1 MDILAVV
8 NPFVT
13 PLLVVLAEVVVLFL
27 PLALLSRVIGKLLTL
42 IQRSV
47 SIQLSVALPY
57 IRLFVTCAAAL
68 GFLAIMAGNGW
79 LVYKKLDIPSYTLE
93 KVSGIS
99 IDTWKALGLGFFKVL
114 GLALVARWARKK
126 TVRILELLSTK
137 AQNYDAIKANDK
149 SVAAFFVT
157 LQRGVALLFWL
168 AVVYVG
174 CMLLGLPENIQETLG
189 IAIRISMI
197 GLAGALC
204 WRTIDP
210 IIISAD
216 ALSQRYSNKFG
227 VVAYYD
233 RLHGLVPLFR
243 TCVEA
248 VIYVA
253 TASMVVA
260 QLEPIAALAS
270 WGTRL
275 IRVIGIFFAAKVTIE
290 VMGLLC
296 EEMLV
301 HRPELTPEQKQV
313 RISLVPL
320 LRTVMGYLIYF
331 GAGVMILKEVGI
343 NPMPILAGAGILGV
357 AVGMGA
363 QSLLSDILAGFSIL
377 FDNLFLIGDY
387 IKVGEVEGIV
397 ESIDLST
404 TQIRDNSGRVVIIR
418 NGKIEQVVNCSRE
431 YMKAVVDVGVSY
443 EANLNTV
450 YKALEEAGASAKE
463 SISDILEPLSIL
475 GIERFGSSE
484 IVIKTSTKVKPG
496 CHVAVERV
504 LRRLIKER
512 FDFYSI
518 EIPYARQVVI
528 VKQDAEHPLTGLLGH
543 AEQLSPT

>member
-1 MDILAVV
+1 LAH
-8 NPFVT
+8 
-13 PLLVVLAEVVVLFL
+13 
-27 PLALLSRVIGKLLTL
+27 GLT
-42 IQRSV
+42 V
-47 SIQLSVALPY
+47 
-57 IRLFVTCAAAL
+57 
-68 GFLAIMAGNGW
+68 
-79 LVYKKLDIPSYTLE
+79 
-93 KVSGIS
+93 
-99 IDTWKALGLGFFKVL
+99 
-114 GLALVARWARKK
+114 
-126 TVRILELLSTK
+126 LSTK

-149 SVAAFFVT
+149 SVAAFFAT
-157 LQRGVALLFWL
+157 LQRGVNILFWL
-168 AVVYVG
+168 AVVYLGSV
-174 CMLLGLPENIQETLG
+174 LLGLPDHISEFLG
-189 IAIRISMI
+189 IALRIGI
-197 GLAGALC
+197 IALGGALC
-204 WRTIDP
+204 WRTVDP

-216 ALSQRYSNKFG
+216 ALSHRYSNKFG

-253 TASMVVA
+253 TASLIVA
-260 QLEPIAALAS
+260 QLEPVAALAS

-275 IRVIGIFFAAKVTIE
+275 IRVIGIFFAAKVAIE

-313 RISLVPL
+313 RVSLVPL
-320 LRTVMGYLIYF
+320 LKTIVGYLIYF
-331 GAGVMILKEVGI
+331 GAGVMILKEMGI

-397 ESIDLST
+397 ESIDLSV

-431 YMKAVVDVGVSY
+431 YMKAIVDVGVSY

-450 YKALEEAGASAKE
+450 YKALEEAGAAAKE
-463 SISDILEPLSIL
+463 SIPDIIEPLAIL
-475 GIERFGSSE
+475 GIERFGSSK

-496 CHVAVERV
+496 SHLSVERV

-512 FDFYSI
+512 FDASGI

-528 VKQDAEHPLTGLLGH
+528 VRQDEEHPFSALASAH
-543 AEQLSPT
+543 AASAQ